1 MKRTSAWR
9 SITTIG
15 SSDGIVSLRE
25 AKARQN
31 ERELTRKEEREFIKI
46 LANRMLA
53 ESMRFKESP
62 ASIGF
67 SGIGGIQ

>member
-9 SITTIG
+9 GVTTIG
-15 SSDGIVSLRE
+15 ASDGVISLRE

-31 ERELTRKEEREFIKI
+31 ERNLTRKEEREFIKI

-53 ESMRFKESP
+53 ESMK
-62 ASIGF
+62 
-67 SGIGGIQ
+67 GGVK